1 MNKLIYLLA
10 GTLIATAFTACE
22 NEKEPVYHNPTSLK
36 INTPALQN
44 QYLATSADIESR
56 STFVLET
63 SQPDYG
69 YSAIATYGA
78 QMCLSADF
86 KEATDNEEANYVTL
100 TNQDPN
106 NAVMSLRTYDLAVG
120 ICKLLGIQSE
130 EDWAAYQGSK
140 EIPVYFRA
148 TCEIPGVEG
157 SFIVSDNAVTYNKVQ
172 VLYAVPTAGY
182 IYIAGTL
189 TGEKTPDSTQKSYY
203 DNFRL
208 TEPVIGSKVYA
219 GSFLFP
225 ACDPSK
231 DPTKVDDQSWFRFY
245 TELNGW
251 DDKNAQFGS
260 NEANF
265 FNLGIGD
272 DFVDGLYTGKA
283 VWGGQGNWT
292 IWFAEDTWMT
302 LVCSLEQDKSPVVW
316 FKYGKYDVTLET
328 NTDGLLTPVFNE
340 PGEE

>member
-36 INTPALQN
+36 TNTPALQN
-44 QYLATSADIESR
+44 QYLATSADIENR

>member
-44 QYLATSADIESR
+44 QYLATSADIENR

-182 IYIAGTL
+182 IYIVGTV
-189 TGEKTPDSTQKSYY
+189 TGEKTPDAAQKSYY

-231 DPTKVDDQSWFRFY
+231 DPTKVDRSVMVP
-245 TELNGW
+245 
-251 DDKNAQFGS
+251 
-260 NEANF
+260 
-265 FNLGIGD
+265 I
-272 DFVDGLYTGKA
+272 LYRA
-283 VWGGQGNWT
+283 
-292 IWFAEDTWMT
+292 
-302 LVCSLEQDKSPVVW
+302 
-316 FKYGKYDVTLET
+316 
-328 NTDGLLTPVFNE
+328 
-340 PGEE
+340 

>member
-44 QYLATSADIESR
+44 QYLATSADIENR

-182 IYIAGTL
+182 IYIVGTV
-189 TGEKTPDSTQKSYY
+189 TGEKTPDAAQKS
-203 DNFRL
+203 
-208 TEPVIGSKVYA
+208 
-219 GSFLFP
+219 
-225 ACDPSK
+225 
-231 DPTKVDDQSWFRFY
+231 
-245 TELNGW
+245 
-251 DDKNAQFGS
+251 
-260 NEANF
+260 
-265 FNLGIGD
+265 
-272 DFVDGLYTGKA
+272 
-283 VWGGQGNWT
+283 
-292 IWFAEDTWMT
+292 
-302 LVCSLEQDKSPVVW
+302 
-316 FKYGKYDVTLET
+316 
-328 NTDGLLTPVFNE
+328 
-340 PGEE
+340 

>member
-1 MNKLIYLLA
+1 MIEMKKLIYLFAGSLLA
-10 GTLIATAFTACE
+10 ASFTACE

-44 QYLATSADIESR
+44 QYLATTADIENR

-78 QMCLSADF
+78 QMSLSPDF
-86 KEATDNEEANYVTL
+86 KEATDNQEANYVTL

-120 ICKLLGIQSE
+120 MCKLLGIASE
-130 EDWAAYQGSK
+130 EDWQAYQG
-140 EIPVYFRA
+140 YFRS
-148 TCEIPGVEG
+148 TCEIPGVDG
-157 SFIVSDNAVTYNKVQ
+157 SFIVSDNAVAYNKVQ
-172 VLYAVPTAGY
+172 LVYAVPTAGY
-182 IYIAGTL
+182 IYIVGTL
-189 TGEKTPDSTQKSYY
+189 TGEKTPDASQKTHYE
-203 DNFRL
+203 NFRL
-208 TEPVIGSKVYA
+208 IEPVIGSKVYA
-219 GSFLFP
+219 ASFEFP
-225 ACDPSK
+225 ACDPTK
-231 DPTKVDDQSWFRFY
+231 DPNNVDDQSWFRFY

-260 NEANF
+260 AEANF
-265 FNLGIGD
+265 FNKPIGA
-272 DFVDGLYTGKA
+272 DFVDGLYTSTA

-292 IWFAEDTWMT
+292 IWFDEPTWIT

-328 NTDGLLTPVFNE
+328 DTNGLLSPVFND
-340 PGEE
+340 PGVE